1 MDAARL
7 IDRLE
12 RFPPVLRALCAM
24 ASQEDVRWKPSPT
37 DWSIL
42 EVACHLADEE
52 REDFPFRLRST
63 LEDPSRTWPPLDLN
77 GVAESRRY
85 NEQDLGTTLEAF
97 AACRRENMAWLRSLP
112 AEVNWSTAYTHPKVG
127 DLHAGMLLASWAA
140 HDALHARQVAKRL
153 HGMALRD
160 GDPYSIVYAGEW

>member
-12 RFPPVLRALCAM
+12 RFPPVLHALCAQV
-24 ASQEDVRWKPSPT
+24 ATDDARWKPSPS

-42 EVACHLADEE
+42 EVVCHLADEE
-52 REDFPFRLRST
+52 REDFSFRLRST
-63 LEDPSRTWPPLDLN
+63 LDDRTRTWPPLDLK

-85 NEQDLGTTLEAF
+85 NEQDLGTTLKSFTAS
-97 AACRRENMAWLRSLP
+97 RRENIAWLRSLP
-112 AEVNWSTAYTHPKVG
+112 ADVDWSTAYPHPKVG

-140 HDALHARQVAKRL
+140 HDALHLRQIAKRL
-153 HGMALRD
+153 YGLASRD
-160 GDPYSIVYAGEW
+160 GDPHSTEYAGEW